1 MKLLDRIKEAAGN
14 AASRLEERNRKAAAA
29 NRLRTVIRC
38 EEAAAEKEYLA
49 LGRYFYNNLRD
60 KGNDV
65 TEAHCAELEE
75 IEARLEKALDQLEQL
90 YQTEDPIFV
99 PEEEKEEI
107 TLEDVEC
114 FDHDPD
120 LIPEGTPAE
129 TAEVPAE
136 KPEVP
141 VSAVDDG
148 IAGENA
154 DLPFEG

>member
-1 MKLLDRIKEAAGN
+1 MNILERIKEAAGN
-14 AASRLEERNRKAAAA
+14 AANRLEEKNRKAAAA
-29 NRLRTVIRC
+29 NRMRTVIRC

-49 LGRYFYNNLRD
+49 LGRYFYNNLRN

-90 YQTEDPIFV
+90 YQTDGPTALGIFV

-120 LIPEGTPAE
+120 LIPEGAAVEPQETPAP
-129 TAEVPAE
+129 T
-136 KPEVP
+136 
-141 VSAVDDG
+141 DDG
-148 IAGENA
+148 IAEENA